1 MLSKAGTYQEE
12 FSSRTILHI
21 SLALL
26 VIPLLLFKILIIRRF
41 RRFEKQIPGI
51 GLAVFLALFLLNSM
65 TAGYYFLHES
75 DIDRPSLSEEDAAVL
90 DEKKGQ
96 KLVAQKCGKCHAL
109 ERIFKALKTDQG
121 WTEIVNRMISFDTP
135 NISESQGKQI
145 VNYLIIQQKRR
156 EKLAAEASG
165 ASVKIGRN
173 MVEQKCSFCHGLDRL
188 YMVNKTREE
197 WVRTVENMIGYSEQ
211 ADFLSPHEKEAVIE
225 FLSSLSSSRSEGAK

>member
-90 DEKKGQ
+90 DEKK
-96 KLVAQKCGKCHAL
+96 
-109 ERIFKALKTDQG
+109 RTKTG
-121 WTEIVNRMISFDTP
+121 
-135 NISESQGKQI
+135 
-145 VNYLIIQQKRR
+145 
-156 EKLAAEASG
+156 G
-165 ASVKIGRN
+165 AKN
-173 MVEQKCSFCHGLDRL
+173 
-188 YMVNKTREE
+188 
-197 WVRTVENMIGYSEQ
+197 VENAM
-211 ADFLSPHEKEAVIE
+211 P
-225 FLSSLSSSRSEGAK
+225 